1 MFTCAGCERKSNQ
14 IPRIRFIRRRFAG
27 RATCSRH
34 VRRNLFTKLALAF
47 FVLLLSV
54 LIAVDFFA
62 DRALQRDYVRT
73 GFEQLIAIARIA
85 QANPPQLSSIPPE
98 KPEEIAALE
107 TWTRHIA
114 ASGAR
119 ITVATADGLVLSDSQ
134 SDPKTMENHAARPEI
149 MQALSEGTGRSVRHS
164 ATINRDLLYYA
175 VRQTSPSGK
184 PYILRFASP
193 EEAVGQVLWPLRRGL
208 WFASALILL
217 IAGIAVVLV
226 SRNFSDRI
234 ERLTAFSQR
243 VAEGDFRAQASDA
256 TGDALDVLSDS
267 LNQTAARLDRTIRTL
282 TEERNLSSAIL
293 GSMVEGVLVVN
304 AAERVV
310 FANHSF
316 AEILGLGV
324 PPQAGSG
331 LVEWVR
337 QTELIEA
344 VRKVL
349 AGEPRVESEIVTGTL
364 RQHFFAATVASVRT
378 TGTDGAVLVL
388 HDITDLRKLE
398 RVRRDFVANVSHE
411 FRTPLTAIQGF
422 AETLLAGAL
431 DDPQNRIRF
440 LEIILEHSRRLA
452 RLTEDLLKLS
462 KMDADRLEFE
472 TRRIPVAAFIEGC
485 METAQPRARDKDLQ
499 LSVNQAEK
507 IPDIAGDRR
516 RLTEVLQNLLD
527 NAIQY
532 TPAGGQIM
540 VSAEVTG
547 SEVTF
552 TVSDTGIGI
561 PQADQP
567 RIFERFYRVDVAR
580 SREVGG
586 TGLGLSI
593 SKHLVEVHGGR
604 IWVDSEVGQG
614 SQFHFTVPIFDPER
628 ATLRPAR

>member
-1 MFTCAGCERKSNQ
+1 
-14 IPRIRFIRRRFAG
+14 
-27 RATCSRH
+27 
-34 VRRNLFTKLALAF
+34 
-47 FVLLLSV
+47 
-54 LIAVDFFA
+54 
-62 DRALQRDYVRT
+62 
-73 GFEQLIAIARIA
+73 
-85 QANPPQLSSIPPE
+85 
-98 KPEEIAALE
+98 
-107 TWTRHIA
+107 
-114 ASGAR
+114 
-119 ITVATADGLVLSDSQ
+119 
-134 SDPKTMENHAARPEI
+134 
-149 MQALSEGTGRSVRHS
+149 
-164 ATINRDLLYYA
+164 
-175 VRQTSPSGK
+175 
-184 PYILRFASP
+184 
-193 EEAVGQVLWPLRRGL
+193 
-208 WFASALILL
+208 
-217 IAGIAVVLV
+217 VLV

-243 VAEGDFRAQASDA
+243 VAEGDFRAQASDD
-256 TGDALDVLSDS
+256 TGDALDVLSGS

-316 AEILGLGV
+316 AEILDMSV

-364 RQHFFAATVASVRT
+364 RQHYFAATVASVRT

-388 HDITDLRKLE
+388 HDITALRKLE

-422 AETLLAGAL
+422 AETLLAGAI
-431 DDPQNRIRF
+431 DDPQNRGRF
-440 LEIILEHSRRLA
+440 LGIIVEHSRRLA
-452 RLTEDLLKLS
+452 RLTEDLLMLS

-472 TRRIPVAAFIEGC
+472 TRRIPVAAFIESC

-540 VSAEVTG
+540 VSAGVAG
-547 SEVTF
+547 SEVVF
-552 TVSDTGIGI
+552 TVTDTGIGI
-561 PQADQP
+561 PQAEQP
-567 RIFERFYRVDVAR
+567 RIFERFYRVDIAR

-586 TGLGLSI
+586 TGLGLAI
-593 SKHLVEVHGGR
+593 SKHLIEGHGGR
-604 IWVDSEVGQG
+604 IWVESELGQG
-614 SQFHFTVPIFDPER
+614 SQFHFSVPIFDGQ
-628 ATLRPAR
+628 RPAARNGSK

>member
-1 MFTCAGCERKSNQ
+1 
-14 IPRIRFIRRRFAG
+14 
-27 RATCSRH
+27 

-73 GFEQLIAIARIA
+73 GFEQLVAIARIA

-107 TWTRHIA
+107 TWTRHFA

-119 ITVATADGLVLSDSQ
+119 ITVVTADGLVLSDSQ
-134 SDPKTMENHAARPEI
+134 SDPKTMENHAGRPEI
-149 MQALSEGTGRSVRHS
+149 IQALREGSGHSVRHS

-175 VRQTSPSGK
+175 VRQTSPSEK
-184 PYILRFASP
+184 PYILRFAFP

-422 AETLLAGAL
+422 AETLLAGAM
-431 DDPQNRIRF
+431 DDPQNRGRF
-440 LEIILEHSRRLA
+440 LEIIVEHSRRLA
-452 RLTEDLLKLS
+452 RLTEDLLMLS

-472 TRRIPVAAFIEGC
+472 TRRIPVGPFIESC
-485 METAQPRARDKDLQ
+485 IETAQPRARDKDLR
-499 LSVNQAEK
+499 LSVNQANK

-540 VSAEVTG
+540 VSTGVTG

-593 SKHLVEVHGGR
+593 AKHLVEGHGGR
-604 IWVDSEVGQG
+604 IWVESDVGQG
-614 SQFHFTVPIFDPER
+614 SQFHFSVPIFDSER
-628 ATLRPAR
+628 TAQRNGSGGRGPAS